1 VAQSGR
7 RQTSVPRQNVLH
19 FELRLSGPGALRIPS
34 VRRTRRETVA
44 LSKKEDPAH
53 DGLFEYHLLPH
64 QRYGELTAGILV
76 KHRER
81 RDRPR
86 TAVLPHLR

>member
-1 VAQSGR
+1 MERLLAPTFRSGLKR
-7 RQTSVPRQNVLH
+7 LTLK
-19 FELRLSGPGALRIPS
+19 LRLSGPESAPHSIQFDARGS
-34 VRRTRRETVA
+34 GTVA